1 MDMLKLFS
9 HKRLLM
15 EIIYICIARL
25 ILRTQLRR
33 LCEQPMGINRGGP
46 PQSLYMGQHLTDRLS
61 LNCINYVRA
70 VGGPHI
76 GALLHSAGCFESES
90 LESLWVDDEEGW
102 DLYFKAHRVVRSLE
116 DALCSRSSHAYSVPD
131 ERTFRTLV
139 ALTEYMADLL
149 AQSFVLDS
157 QYPSSLIHVG
167 LAKLTLDL
175 LEDSDLD
182 SCILLG
188 FIVEL
193 AVSVGESQ
201 KLVRALEAMKP
212 SGPSKEMVIET
223 ITAHA
228 TGRLEPLTVVG
239 HEEVMV

>member
-1 MDMLKLFS
+1 
-9 HKRLLM
+9 
-15 EIIYICIARL
+15 
-25 ILRTQLRR
+25 
-33 LCEQPMGINRGGP
+33 
-46 PQSLYMGQHLTDRLS
+46 MGQHLTDRLS

-70 VGGPHI
+70 IGGPHI
-76 GALLHSAGCFESES
+76 GALLHSAGCFDPES

-139 ALTEYMADLL
+139 ALTENMADL
-149 AQSFVLDS
+149 SPS
-157 QYPSSLIHVG
+157 PSSSTPVPIFADSFG

-239 HEEVMV
+239 HEEVVV

>member
-1 MDMLKLFS
+1 M
-9 HKRLLM
+9 
-15 EIIYICIARL
+15 C
-25 ILRTQLRR
+25 
-33 LCEQPMGINRGGP
+33 
-46 PQSLYMGQHLTDRLS
+46 MGQHLTDRLS
-61 LNCINYVRA
+61 ANCTNFIRA

-76 GALLHSAGCFESES
+76 GALLISAGCFDPES
-90 LESLWVDDEEGW
+90 LESLWVDDEDGW

-116 DALCSRSSHAYSVPD
+116 DELCRRSSHAYSVPD

-139 ALTEYMADLL
+139 ALTENMADLL
-149 AQSFVLDS
+149 AQSFVLDT

-175 LEDSDLD
+175 LENSDLD

-193 AVSVGESQ
+193 AVSLGECQ

-212 SGPSKEMVIET
+212 SAPSKEMVIET

-239 HEEVMV
+239 HEEVVV

>member
-1 MDMLKLFS
+1 M
-9 HKRLLM
+9 RLTM
-15 EIIYICIARL
+15 R
-25 ILRTQLRR
+25 
-33 LCEQPMGINRGGP
+33 
-46 PQSLYMGQHLTDRLS
+46 QHLTDRLS
-61 LNCINYVRA
+61 ANLTNFVRA

-76 GALLHSAGCFESES
+76 GALLQSAGCFDPES

-102 DLYFKAHRVVRSLE
+102 DTYFKAHRVVRSLE
-116 DALCSRSSHAYSVPD
+116 DELCSRSSHAYSVPD

-139 ALTEYMADLL
+139 ALTENMADLL
-149 AQSFVLDS
+149 AQSFVLDT

-193 AVSVGESQ
+193 AVSLGESQ
-201 KLVRALEAMKP
+201 KLVRALEAMTP

-239 HEEVMV
+239 HEECVA